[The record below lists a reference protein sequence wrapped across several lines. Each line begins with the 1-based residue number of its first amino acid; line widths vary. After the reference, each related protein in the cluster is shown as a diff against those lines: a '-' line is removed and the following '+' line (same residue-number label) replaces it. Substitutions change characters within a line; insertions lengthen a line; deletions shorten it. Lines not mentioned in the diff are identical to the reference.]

1 PDFLSPEQS
10 RDLDAVDIR
19 SDLYSLGCT
28 FYFLLSG
35 EVPFPGGTSLEKLTR
50 HGEAEPEP
58 VEDLRPIVPPGVAAG
73 GRRRVAQRPGE
84 RFQTPA
90 GRGGALEPFAEVWPV
105 NWSRR
110 REPALASTGSV
121 DLLASPEG
129 SAGTGGTNIL
139 SGTQLLTGSQASTIA
154 EDEGQK
160 LSL

>member
-1 PDFLSPEQS
+1 
-10 RDLDAVDIR
+10 
-19 SDLYSLGCT
+19 
-28 FYFLLSG
+28 
-35 EVPFPGGTSLEKLTR
+35 EKLTR

-58 VEDLRPIVPPGVAAG
+58 VEDLRPIVPPGVAAVV
-73 GRRRVAQRPGE
+73 RRLMAKQPGE

-90 GRGGALEPFAEVWPV
+90 ALAGAREPFAEVWPV
-105 NWSRR
+105 DWSRG
-110 REPALASTGSV
+110 REPGPASTRSV

-160 LSL
+160 LSLDELRVLRGGQPPGWRWLRLMLFLLAAALGFALGA